1 MLQAFVPNVSSVFSH
16 KCWKYVYLMLHM
28 FHAYVA
34 SVLFGCCIYFVL
46 VFPSVLMLFWKCF
59 RRVLSSYACCKC
71 SFQCF
76 KSRLSLVAGDPPARI
91 LQLLGHHRAG
101 ADIRAREAERA
112 RVVSVWVMTA
122 RAMLRRCGVDTRNGV
137 QAQTSRPARM
147 SKRRAPAPW
156 EYLKVGSR
164 VGRETSKYIH
174 SGTQTLVRWL
184 GVLIK
189 QVLDG

>member
-1 MLQAFVPNVSSVFSH
+1 MLQAFVPNVSYVFSH

-122 RAMLRRCGVDTRNGV
+122 RAMLRRCGVDARNEV
-137 QAQTSRPARM
+137 QAQ
-147 SKRRAPAPW
+147 RRLDPRVCPN
-156 EYLKVGSR
+156 
-164 VGRETSKYIH
+164 VGRRHRESIWK
-174 SGTQTLVRWL
+174 SAAGLVEKLPNTYTVEHKHWL
-184 GVLIK
+184 G
-189 QVLDG
+189 D